1 MLLPH
6 SLPRVPFL
14 LRQRNAPDTETH
26 AAAPLRSPLALAWLV
41 SLWIAGPANWPLWK
55 AFADLPDV
63 TGTRGLLFGIGFG
76 LMVAAAMAA
85 LLSLLAW
92 RSTFKPVLT
101 VVLLT
106 AAVSAH
112 FMGSYGVVIDPTMV
126 LNVLGTDVRETRDLL
141 SLRLLE
147 TLLLL
152 AALPL
157 WWLWRQPV
165 DYRRWPT
172 RALRNALS
180 LIGALAALAAL
191 TLLCFQDLSGTMRN
205 HKELR
210 YLVNPLNGFYSVGR
224 VAYTKQAKP
233 AGPPLPIGLDA
244 RPLAPLAGQRTPLL
258 LLVVGETARADHFA
272 LNGYPRDTDPELR
285 TLDVLSFRNVT
296 SCGTNTAASLPCMVS
311 HLGRTAHDARTHDY
325 ENLLDLLQRAG
336 LAVLWIENQAGCKEV
351 CDRVPHTRPELPAP
365 GATAP
370 DARLCPHGECLD
382 EAMLHGLDAR
392 LAALPAAQRARGVVL
407 VIHQMGSHGPAYSQR
422 SPADRKRFTP
432 ECTSTV
438 LQQCDHQ
445 QLVNA
450 YDNSIAYTDH
460 VLAQSVGWLKQQ
472 TAAYDPAMLYLSDH
486 GESLGENNLYLHG
499 LPYAI
504 APREQKQV
512 PLIAWLPPQRLQADR
527 LDLSCLRSRLD
538 TALSHDN
545 LFHTV
550 LGLARVRAGE
560 YRPALD
566 ALAPCRAAS

>member
-1 MLLPH
+1 MLSPH

-26 AAAPLRSPLALAWLV
+26 AAPLRSPLALAWLV

-165 DYRRWPT
+165 DYRHWPT

-224 VAYTKQAKP
+224 VAYAKQAKP

-365 GATAP
+365 GTTAP
-370 DARLCPHGECLD
+370 DARLCPNGECLD

-422 SPADRKRFTP
+422 SPADRKRFAP

-504 APREQKQV
+504 APREQTQV

-527 LDLSCLRSRLD
+527 LDLSCLRGRLD

-550 LGLARVRAGE
+550 LGLARVRASE
-560 YRPALD
+560 YQSALD

>member
-6 SLPRVPFL
+6 SLTRAPFL
-14 LRQRNAPDTETH
+14 LRRRNAPDTETH
-26 AAAPLRSPLALAWLV
+26 AAPPRSPLALAGWV
-41 SLWIAGPANWPLWK
+41 ALWIAGPANWPLWK
-55 AFADLPDV
+55 AFAGLPDV

-76 LMVAAAMAA
+76 LMIAAAMAA

-92 RSTFKPVLT
+92 RSTFKPALT

-112 FMGSYGVVIDPTMV
+112 FMGSYGIVIDPTMI

-147 TLLLL
+147 SLLLL

-165 DYRRWPT
+165 DYQRWPA
-172 RALRNALS
+172 RAIRNLS
-180 LIGALAALAAL
+180 GFVGALVVLAAM

-224 VAYTKQAKP
+224 VAYAKQAKP

-285 TLDVLSFRNVT
+285 ALDVLSFRNVT

-311 HLGRTAHDARTHDY
+311 HLGRTAHEARSHNY
-325 ENLLDLLQRAG
+325 ENLLDLLQHAG

-351 CDRVPHTRPELPAP
+351 CDRVPHTRPEQPAP
-365 GATAP
+365 GATPP
-370 DARLCPHGECLD
+370 DARLCPNGECLD

-392 LAALPAAQRARGVVL
+392 LAALPATQRARGVVL

-445 QLVNA
+445 RLVNA

-460 VLAQSVGWLKQQ
+460 VLAQSVRWLRQQ
-472 TAAYDPAMLYLSDH
+472 TASYDPAMLYLSDH

-504 APREQKQV
+504 APREQKHV
-512 PLIAWLPPQRLQADR
+512 PMIAWLPPQRLHADR
-527 LDLSCLRSRLD
+527 LDLGCLRGRLD

-560 YRPALD
+560 YQPALD